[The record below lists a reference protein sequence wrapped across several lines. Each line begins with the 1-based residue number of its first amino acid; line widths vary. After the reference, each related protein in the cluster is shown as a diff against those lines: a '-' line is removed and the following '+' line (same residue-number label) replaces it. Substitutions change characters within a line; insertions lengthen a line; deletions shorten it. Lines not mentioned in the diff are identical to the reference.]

1 MYDLSK
7 EFEKFYNDY
16 VVLPNKEQND
26 LRNKKNINIKRLKD
40 GLKLQKQ
47 EYREVWQCIQWFK
60 MIIKI
65 MI

>member
-26 LRNKKNINIKRLKD
+26 LKK
-40 GLKLQKQ
+40 
-47 EYREVWQCIQWFK
+47 EEH
-60 MIIKI
+60 
-65 MI
+65 

>member
-26 LRNKKNINIKRLKD
+26 LRKRRTL
-40 GLKLQKQ
+40 
-47 EYREVWQCIQWFK
+47 I
-60 MIIKI
+60 
-65 MI
+65 

>member
-40 GLKLQKQ
+40 IKLQKQ